1 MAAAPF
7 IALPQLNA
15 LEHMTWFLPLWQSEL
30 YELVSPSL
38 TSSLPVPIHDRH
50 NGDTQRMVK
59 EASGFQNGSRKAIH
73 RPATIP
79 RLATTSSHADLM

>member
-7 IALPQLNA
+7 IVLPQLNA

-38 TSSLPVPIHDRH
+38 TSSLPVPHL
-50 NGDTQRMVK
+50 Q
-59 EASGFQNGSRKAIH
+59 
-73 RPATIP
+73 
-79 RLATTSSHADLM
+79 SS